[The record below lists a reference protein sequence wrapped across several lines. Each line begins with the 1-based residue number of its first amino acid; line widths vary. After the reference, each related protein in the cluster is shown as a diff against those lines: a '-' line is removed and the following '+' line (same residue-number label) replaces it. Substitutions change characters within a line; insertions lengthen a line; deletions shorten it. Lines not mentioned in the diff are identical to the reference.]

1 MNLGDLQS
9 ARSKERQKDSLRHL
23 REDFYADVGRFVE
36 ELRTE
41 RERAAAA
48 ANDPFA
54 APEVRRLT
62 DDIETAENTVEA
74 IYERRV
80 GKLVKLASLDAA
92 GMPADEDGLTSEER
106 DLFDALVDSIESN
119 RAHVLEDVLAG
130 EGDATATDDAA
141 DTSSAPG
148 VGESPTPTD
157 AGPAAETVSD
167 DATAHDTA
175 EPAGTAEPDGGVANA
190 EGTVGRA
197 ESGAAEGGVT
207 VADAMRG
214 DTPDAAADASP
225 SDGSR
230 SNEPSA
236 DEQSAGEPSAS
247 ERSSEPGRT
256 PAGAG
261 DAGGETVQGATD
273 DDTDRTTVRI
283 TRDIGEIMGV
293 DERTYHLASEDV
305 VTLPEVNATPLL
317 ERDAAEQLE

>member
-9 ARSKERQKDSLRHL
+9 ARSKERQKDSLQHL

-106 DLFDALVDSIESN
+106 DLFDTLVDSIESN

-141 DTSSAPG
+141 ETSSAPG

-175 EPAGTAEPDGGVANA
+175 EPAGTAEPDGGVADA
-190 EGTVGRA
+190 EGTAGRA

-207 VADAMRG
+207 AADAMGG
-214 DTPDAAADASP
+214 DTPSAAADESL
-225 SDGSR
+225 SDEARG
-230 SNEPSA
+230 
-236 DEQSAGEPSAS
+236 DEPSAS
-247 ERSSEPGRT
+247 ERSSEAGRAS
-256 PAGAG
+256 AGAD
-261 DAGGETVQGATD
+261 DAGSETAQRES

-283 TRDIGEIMGV
+283 TRDVGEIMGV

>member
-9 ARSKERQKDSLRHL
+9 ARSKERQKDSLQHL

-48 ANDPFA
+48 ADDPFA

-106 DLFDALVDSIESN
+106 DLFDTLVDSIESN

-141 DTSSAPG
+141 ETSSAPG

-157 AGPAAETVSD
+157 AGPAAEIVSD

-175 EPAGTAEPDGGVANA
+175 EPAGTAEPDGGVADA
-190 EGTVGRA
+190 EGTAGRA

-207 VADAMRG
+207 AADAMGG
-214 DTPDAAADASP
+214 DTPSAAADESL
-225 SDGSR
+225 SDEARG
-230 SNEPSA
+230 
-236 DEQSAGEPSAS
+236 DEPSAS
-247 ERSSEPGRT
+247 ERSSEAGRAS
-256 PAGAG
+256 AGAD
-261 DAGGETVQGATD
+261 DAGSETAQRES

-283 TRDIGEIMGV
+283 TRDVGEIMGV

-317 ERDAAEQLE
+317 ERDAAEQLD

>member
-9 ARSKERQKDSLRHL
+9 ARSKERQKDSLQHL

-106 DLFDALVDSIESN
+106 DLFDTLVDSIESN

-175 EPAGTAEPDGGVANA
+175 EPAGTAEPDGGVADA
-190 EGTVGRA
+190 EGTAGRA

-207 VADAMRG
+207 AADAMGG
-214 DTPDAAADASP
+214 DTPSAAADESL
-225 SDGSR
+225 SDEARG
-230 SNEPSA
+230 
-236 DEQSAGEPSAS
+236 DESSAS
-247 ERSSEPGRT
+247 ERSSEAGRAS
-256 PAGAG
+256 AGAD
-261 DAGGETVQGATD
+261 DAGSETAQRES

-283 TRDIGEIMGV
+283 TRDVGEIMGV

>member
-9 ARSKERQKDSLRHL
+9 ARSKERQKDSLQHL

-48 ANDPFA
+48 ADDPFA

-106 DLFDALVDSIESN
+106 DLFDTLVDSIESN

-141 DTSSAPG
+141 ETSSAPG
-148 VGESPTPTD
+148 VGESATPTD

-175 EPAGTAEPDGGVANA
+175 EPAGTAEPDGGVADA
-190 EGTVGRA
+190 EGTAGRA

-207 VADAMRG
+207 AADAMGG
-214 DTPDAAADASP
+214 DTPSAAADESL
-225 SDGSR
+225 SDEARG
-230 SNEPSA
+230 
-236 DEQSAGEPSAS
+236 DEPSAS
-247 ERSSEPGRT
+247 ERSSEAGRAS
-256 PAGAG
+256 AGAD
-261 DAGGETVQGATD
+261 DAGSETAQRES

-283 TRDIGEIMGV
+283 TRDVGEIMGV